1 MSATASQKSSL
12 SRGYGIAFASAAI
25 LSLTAIFIR
34 HLTQTYGI
42 PALVL
47 AFWRE
52 VFVVL
57 TLLLALMLLKPS
69 LIRVKRRHLR
79 YLLAYGLLLAAFNAI
94 WTLSVALNGAAI
106 STVLV
111 FSSAAFTALLGRW
124 LLKERLDWV
133 KIVAVVASLSG
144 CVLVSGALHTA
155 SRNANLVGIVTG
167 LVSGLG
173 YAGYSL
179 MGRSAS
185 QRGLNPW
192 TTVLYTFGFATLF
205 LLAFNL
211 LPGGPLPGSASSP
224 ADILWLRDS
233 WAGWAAL
240 LALAAG
246 PTLGGYGLYTV
257 SLSLLPS
264 SIANLIVT
272 VEPVFTAAIAY
283 VLLHERFTGIQI
295 AGSGLILFGVAFLR
309 MYEGWRERH
318 FKMQ

>member
-1 MSATASQKSSL
+1 MPSNSSPKSSL
-12 SRGYGIAFASAAI
+12 SRGYTIAFASAAV

-34 HLTQTYGI
+34 HLTETYGM

-57 TLLLALMLLKPS
+57 TLISALALLRPALL
-69 LIRVKRRHLR
+69 RVERRHLR
-79 YLLAYGLLLAAFNAI
+79 YLFAYGLLLAAFNAI

-111 FSSAAFTALLGRW
+111 FSSAAFTAILGRW
-124 LLKERLDWV
+124 LLSERLDWV
-133 KIVAVVASLSG
+133 KVVAVVASLSG
-144 CVLVSGALHTA
+144 CVLVSGALNEA
-155 SRNANLVGIVTG
+155 SRNANAVGIFTG
-167 LVSGLG
+167 LISGLG

-224 ADILWLRDS
+224 ADILWLGSS

-240 LALAAG
+240 IALAAG

-295 AGSGLILFGVAFLR
+295 AGSALILFGVAFLR
-309 MYEGWRERH
+309 VYGLRRRAAIRVA
-318 FKMQ
+318 

>member
-1 MSATASQKSSL
+1 MPSNSSPKSSL
-12 SRGYGIAFASAAI
+12 SRGYTIAFASAAV

-34 HLTQTYGI
+34 HLTETYGM

-57 TLLLALMLLKPS
+57 TLISALALLRPALL
-69 LIRVKRRHLR
+69 RVERRHLR
-79 YLLAYGLLLAAFNAI
+79 YLFAYGLLLAAFNAI

-111 FSSAAFTALLGRW
+111 FSSAAFTAILGRW
-124 LLKERLDWV
+124 LLSERLDWV
-133 KIVAVVASLSG
+133 KIVAVAASLSG
-144 CVLVSGALHTA
+144 CVLVSGALNEA
-155 SRNANLVGIVTG
+155 SRNANAVGIFTG
-167 LVSGLG
+167 LISGLG

-224 ADILWLRDS
+224 ADILWLGSS

-240 LALAAG
+240 IALAAG

-295 AGSGLILFGVAFLR
+295 AGSALILFGVAFLR
-309 MYEGWRERH
+309 VYGLRRRAAIRVA
-318 FKMQ
+318 